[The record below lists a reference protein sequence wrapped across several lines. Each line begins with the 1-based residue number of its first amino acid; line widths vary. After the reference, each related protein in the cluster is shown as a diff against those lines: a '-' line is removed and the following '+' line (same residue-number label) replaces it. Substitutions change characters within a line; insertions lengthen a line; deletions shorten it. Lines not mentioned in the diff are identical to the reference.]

1 MALLV
6 GALLAA
12 AIAILATSVGW
23 DRDRSYYA
31 VVTFVVASLYVLF
44 AVIGADSST
53 LLTEILVGVVFI
65 TAAIVGYKKSLWIV
79 MVALAGHGIFDIFH
93 GMLIA
98 NPGVPEFWPDFCMA
112 FDVSY
117 GAYFA
122 WQLASK
128 RIRS

>member
-12 AIAILATSVGW
+12 AIAVLATSVGW
-23 DRDRSYYA
+23 DRDRSFYA
-31 VVTFVVASLYVLF
+31 VVTFVVASLYTLF

-53 LLTEILVGVVFI
+53 LLIEILVGVVFI
-65 TAAIVGYKKSLWIV
+65 LAAVVGYKKSLWIV

-93 GMLIA
+93 GALIN

-112 FDVSY
+112 FDVSL

-122 WQLASK
+122 WQLGSK